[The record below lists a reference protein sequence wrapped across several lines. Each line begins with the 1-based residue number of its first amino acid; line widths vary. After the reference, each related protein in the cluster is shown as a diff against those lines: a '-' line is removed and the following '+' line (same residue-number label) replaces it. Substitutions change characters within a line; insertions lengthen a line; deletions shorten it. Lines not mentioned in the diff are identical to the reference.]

1 MNSRPSPRFAVLEHS
16 WNGVHWDLLLETVPE
31 EPLRTWAIDAPIVFD
46 VELLA
51 RSSADHCAIYL
62 DYEGPIADGRGSVR
76 RVDYGVYESI
86 QWTDDHIKIRI
97 KGTQLEG
104 LIDLRRIAESSS
116 WSFRLGKVD

>member
-51 RSSADHCAIYL
+51 SSLADHRAIYL

-76 RVDYGVYESI
+76 R
-86 QWTDDHIKIRI
+86 
-97 KGTQLEG
+97 
-104 LIDLRRIAESSS
+104 IDSVFTSRFSGRMITSKFGSRELS
-116 WSFRLGKVD
+116 LKV